1 MPVSL
6 TLTIIGQPGRLPGC
20 SGSGGRAG
28 SAAGRRVL
36 AGQSGGLVVSG
47 AAALPVGKAQ
57 VRARV
62 AFRELAADRPASGPG
77 AAARRD
83 AGVILILAGP
93 AVDAFRTIPVIE
105 PGRVQG
111 APPIMWIMRPRHIQ
125 LPFNR
130 AQESG
135 EPGLAFR
142 QQLAYVG
149 PIVPGPL
156 VLSLNVNAH
165 KTSPA

>member
-1 MPVSL
+1 V
-6 TLTIIGQPGRLPGC
+6 
-20 SGSGGRAG
+20 
-28 SAAGRRVL
+28 
-36 AGQSGGLVVSG
+36 
-47 AAALPVGKAQ
+47 Q
-57 VRARV
+57 VRAGV
-62 AFRELAADRPASGPG
+62 ALRELTADRPASSPG

-83 AGVILILAGP
+83 AGVVLIPAGP

-111 APPIMWIMRPRHIQ
+111 APPITWIMRPRRIQ

-130 AQESG
+130 PQDSG
-135 EPGLAFR
+135 EPGLAFG

-149 PIVPGPL
+149 PVVPGPL

-165 KTSPA
+165 KNITGLDVTIRRSRRPR

>member
-1 MPVSL
+1 M
-6 TLTIIGQPGRLPGC
+6 
-20 SGSGGRAG
+20 GSSAVRAG
-28 SAAGRRVL
+28 V
-36 AGQSGGLVVSG
+36 
-47 AAALPVGKAQ
+47 AL
-57 VRARV
+57 
-62 AFRELAADRPASGPG
+62 RELTADRPASGPG

-111 APPIMWIMRPRHIQ
+111 THRTTWLTRPRRIQ

-130 AQESG
+130 PQDSG
-135 EPGLAFR
+135 EPGLAFG
-142 QQLAYVG
+142 QELAYVG
-149 PIVPGPL
+149 PVVPGPL
-156 VLSLNVNAH
+156 VVSLNVNAH